1 MNKWLS
7 MASAVAFVYLAACAT
22 QETPKPAP
30 QPEAAPA
37 AAPAPAPAP
46 APAQAPEARP
56 EAPKPVAEKTRI
68 SAEVLF
74 DFDRANI
81 RADGRPVLD
90 GAGARA
96 SGVKLETII
105 VTGHA
110 DRIGGA
116 AYNQRLSARR
126 AQAVK
131 DYLVSK
137 GLEASR
143 IYAEGKG
150 EAQPVTGDRCAN
162 LGPENRHNRKLIA
175 CLQPDRR
182 VEIEVIGTTQ

>member
-7 MASAVAFVYLAACAT
+7 AASTVAFVYLAACAT

-30 QPEAAPA
+30 QPETPPA

-81 RADGRPVLD
+81 RMDGRPVLD
-90 GAGARA
+90 GVASKA
-96 SGVKLETII
+96 SGVTLETMI

-110 DRIGGA
+110 DRIGSP

-131 DYLVSK
+131 DYLISK
-137 GLEASR
+137 GFEASR

-150 EAQPVTGDRCAN
+150 EAQPVTGDKCRNMGA
-162 LGPENRHNRKLIA
+162 ENRHNAKLIA